1 MPIAQP
7 ARLLE
12 IHIAEDHQHSGKP
25 LYEVLVGK
33 CRELGV
39 AGVTVFRGFEG
50 YGETATMHRKHL
62 LTNDQPVIVMIIDSE
77 ENIARVL
84 PSLEELA
91 DRAMITVSQV
101 TMKRVQNTRADDVP

>member
-1 MPIAQP
+1 MPNAQP

-12 IHIAEDHQHSGKP
+12 IHIAEGHQHGGKP

-39 AGVTVFRGFEG
+39 AGATVFRGFEG
-50 YGETATMHRKHL
+50 YGETATIHRKHL
-62 LTNDQPVIVMIIDSE
+62 LTNDQPVIVMIVDSE
-77 ENIARVL
+77 ETIARIL
-84 PSLEELA
+84 PMLEELV

-101 TMKRVQNTRADDVP
+101 SMTRVQNVRR